1 METLSE
7 SEGHGAAERRGDDC
21 DGVTAVER
29 SFGDA
34 LYLLLVA
41 MALEKSVN
49 LVVLVEDRASEL
61 ADFVDN
67 LRSD

>member
-1 METLSE
+1 
-7 SEGHGAAERRGDDC
+7 
-21 DGVTAVER
+21 VER

-67 LRSD
+67 LRPDWLRRASGGPRGLRESASNVVLTTP